1 VIAGIASFVAFSI
14 GALIPLAPYVVGVNS
29 LVVALALTA
38 MALITG
44 GMLVGRITGRPL
56 IRAAARQLLLGTISV
71 AVTFAV
77 GRLIGAPT
85 G

>member
-1 VIAGIASFVAFSI
+1 MIAGIASFVAFSI
-14 GALIPLAPYVVGVNS
+14 GALFPLAPYLVGLNS

-38 MALITG
+38 VALIA
-44 GMLVGRITGRPL
+44 GMILVGRMTGRPL
-56 IRAAARQLLLGTISV
+56 IRAAARRLMLGTTAV